1 MSDEKRKNEKTWVE
15 EIEVSGNEV
24 VDRVKELIQQG
35 NVRRLIVRKKNGETV
50 IELPLTP
57 TVIAAGALTVFAGPL
72 MLLGAVSALVLE
84 LKLEVVRVVDEED
97 SDEPKRKVDIE

>member
-15 EIEVSGNEV
+15 EIEVSGTEV
-24 VDRVKELIQQG
+24 VDRVKDLIQQG
-35 NVRRLIVRKKNGETV
+35 NVRRLIVRKKNGEIV

-57 TVIAAGALTVFAGPL
+57 TVIAAGTLTVFAGPL

-84 LKLEVVRVVDEED
+84 LKLEVVRVVDED